1 MRQALFQPGSIGRTE
16 LKNRIIYSSML
27 LRSSDGRGHF
37 SDAAVQS
44 LLMRAEHGA
53 GLITVPGLVSR
64 PAADAAYGLSA
75 SIAED
80 SFIPHLKGIV
90 DGIHAAGAKAMAQM
104 GARGTRM
111 AEGVRTVA
119 PSAMPLCL

>member
-90 DGIHAAGAKAMAQM
+90 DGIHAAGAWSSSRSNPASA
-104 GARGTRM
+104 ARL
-111 AEGVRTVA
+111 AA
-119 PSAMPLCL
+119 SSNSLI

>member
-1 MRQALFQPGSIGRTE
+1 MRQALFQPGGIGRVE
-16 LKNRIIYSSML
+16 MKNRIIYSSML
-27 LRSSDGRGHF
+27 LRSSDGKGHF

-64 PAADAAYGLSA
+64 PAADSAYGLSA

-80 SFIPHLKGIV
+80 SFVPHL
-90 DGIHAAGAKAMAQM
+90 
-104 GARGTRM
+104 
-111 AEGVRTVA
+111 
-119 PSAMPLCL
+119 